1 MTTQFGIGMF
11 GYSMLCLLIG
21 ALIVY
26 YFIKDL
32 K

>member
-1 MTTQFGIGMF
+1 MTTVYGLGMF
-11 GYSMLCLLIG
+11 GYSMICLIIA

-32 K
+32 

>member
-1 MTTQFGIGMF
+1 MTTLFGLGMF
-11 GYSMLCLLIG
+11 GYSMLCLFIG

>member
-1 MTTQFGIGMF
+1 MTTIFGIGMF

>member
-1 MTTQFGIGMF
+1 MTAAFGIGMF
-11 GYSMLCLLIG
+11 GYSMFCLIVA

-32 K
+32 

>member
-1 MTTQFGIGMF
+1 MSVEFGLGMF
-11 GYSMLCLLIG
+11 GYSMLCLIIG

-32 K
+32 